1 VSSHHVSG
9 VSIPAD
15 RAHISSE
22 MKVAP
27 LQVEHVKA
35 RCLPG
40 GLNYP
45 MLEEYDFKND
55 RINPHLPIELKPS
68 VEHRPFQARCVLLN
82 HSADQRHSISASW
95 TKRLALCSMNSA
107 VQRDEWCCRRGR

>member
-1 VSSHHVSG
+1 MTV
-9 VSIPAD
+9 
-15 RAHISSE
+15 
-22 MKVAP
+22 
-27 LQVEHVKA
+27 QVEHVKA

-68 VEHRPFQARCVLLN
+68 VEHRPFQVCCFLLDPN
-82 HSADQRHSISASW
+82 ADQRHRRCAP
-95 TKRLALCSMNSA
+95 KYQRLPLCSIHSA
-107 VQRDEWCCRRGR
+107 HHPNEWCHRRGP